1 MERGIKSLRIEG
13 EGAFAFVFGGIRV
26 FIGEVFFL
34 IVLGKVYILGLKISY
49 ILETFD
55 FKHINLLV
63 GTQHLVF
70 FLSVL

>member
-1 MERGIKSLRIEG
+1 MIEG
-13 EGAFAFVFGGIRV
+13 EGAFAFIFGGIRV

-55 FKHINLLV
+55 FKHINLSV
-63 GTQHLVF
+63 GT
-70 FLSVL
+70 